1 MKSLTPLATLL
12 FKCVSLRLSDHSCR
26 FTCHDSYSVV
36 FHIKSVDQDTGILVL
51 DLLSEV
57 WSILFDYYAMLRPF
71 KVLVHPAADGEA
83 QYRALVAAGNV
94 VSIIQYKGYS
104 TNPPIASQMSSK
116 SRPKVGK
123 KGVELLKQTSALGKK
138 TTESRMK
145 ELVKE
150 VQSVIV

>member
-1 MKSLTPLATLL
+1 M
-12 FKCVSLRLSDHSCR
+12 
-26 FTCHDSYSVV
+26 
-36 FHIKSVDQDTGILVL
+36 DQDTGILVL

-57 WSILFDYYAMLRPF
+57 RSAPFDYSAMLRSS

-94 VSIIQYKGYS
+94 VSIVQYKGYS
-104 TNPPIASQMSSK
+104 TSETYPPIASQMSSK